1 MDNRFKKR
9 KMKRIFLVMALV
21 FGVFCVKAQTIDF
34 LGVEVCGADTTAFC
48 TILKDKGYTYF
59 GTNEKSIMY
68 VGKFAG
74 VDASVM
80 VVPFDGSDK
89 VNAVV
94 FSMDNLNPVKMGNLY
109 AELLQKF
116 MRKYENL
123 KYDTHTDAT
132 GSVTTSFRNNTG
144 FVALKTDISD
154 IGRTCGISVYYSC
167 NIENATTNS
176 GSGIGL
182 DDI

>member
-1 MDNRFKKR
+1 
-9 KMKRIFLVMALV
+9 MAVLALATL
-21 FGVFCVKAQTIDF
+21 CVKAQTIEF
-34 LGVEVCGADTTAFC
+34 LGIEVCGADTTAFC
-48 TILKDKGYTYF
+48 SALKDRGYSYF
-59 GTNEKSIMY
+59 GADENSIMFT
-68 VGKFAG
+68 GKFVG
-74 VDASVM
+74 VDAYVM
-80 VVPFDGSDK
+80 VAPFDGSDK

-94 FSMDNLNPVKMGNLY
+94 LSMDNLNPIKMGNLY

-132 GSVTTSFRNNTG
+132 GSVTTSFRSDTG
-144 FVALKTDISD
+144 FVALKTNIADM
-154 IGRTCGISVYYSC
+154 GRTCGISIYYSC
-167 NIENATTNS
+167 NKNATTNS

>member
-1 MDNRFKKR
+1 M
-9 KMKRIFLVMALV
+9 L
-21 FGVFCVKAQTIDF
+21 GVLCVKAQTIDF

-48 TILKDKGYTYF
+48 SILKDKGYTHL
-59 GTNEKSIMY
+59 GSNKKSIMY
-68 VGKFAG
+68 IGKFAG

-80 VVPFDGSDK
+80 VVPFDRSDK

-94 FSMDNLNPVKMGNLY
+94 LSMDNLNPIKMGNLY

-123 KYDTHTDAT
+123 KYDTHTDTT
-132 GSVTTSFRNNTG
+132 GSITTTFSNNTG
-144 FVALKTDISD
+144 FVALKTDIAD
-154 IGRTCGISVYYSC
+154 MGRTCGISIYYSC
-167 NIENATTNS
+167 KQENAATNN
-176 GSGIGL
+176 GSGIDF

>member
-1 MDNRFKKR
+1 MKKIILLFAVLLGTFTA
-9 KMKRIFLVMALV
+9 KSQNIE
-21 FGVFCVKAQTIDF
+21 F
-34 LGVEVCGADTTAFC
+34 LGVEVCNADTTTFC
-48 TILKDKGYTYF
+48 TLLKDRGYSYF
-59 GTNEKSIMY
+59 GADENSIMFT
-68 VGKFAG
+68 GKFMS

-94 FSMDNLNPVKMGNLY
+94 LSMDNLNPVKMGNLY

-123 KYDTHTDAT
+123 KYDTYNDAT
-132 GSVTTSFRNNTG
+132 GSVTTTFRSDNG
-144 FVALKTDISD
+144 FVALKTNIADM
-154 IGRTCGISVYYSC
+154 GRTCGISIYYSS
-167 NIENATTNS
+167 NKENATTNT
-176 GSGIGL
+176 GSGIGI